1 MSNKKSKSI
10 INVIVRVFL
19 STFIFLAE
27 IVSVGESAWIA
38 AFFFGASLVFVV
50 LPMSVLPLWSWRK
63 RYIVS
68 LIFFI
73 LAVVFSPPYS
83 N

>member
-10 INVIVRVFL
+10 INVIVRFFL

-38 AFFFGASLVFVV
+38 AIFFGASLVFVV
-50 LPMSVLPLWSWRK
+50 LPMSVLPLWSLRK

-73 LAVVFSPPYS
+73 VAVVFSPPYS
-83 N
+83 S